1 MFILH
6 LHVAWWHVQLGQ
18 LQSISPSDTLACSWW
33 STKELW
39 YGLKYKIFLF
49 IKKTVW
55 GRLREGS
62 MVTREEEWGEG
73 IVREF
78 GIEMCRLLYLK
89 WITSRDPL
97 WSTGRSARCYEAAFR
112 PSLGKKGYVCMYSWV
127 PSLFTWNYHNIVN
140 QLYPNKLKSF
150 KKKKLVF

>member
-1 MFILH
+1 MIYFVFILMLH

-55 GRLREGS
+55 GRLREWS
-62 MVTREEEWGEG
+62 MVTKEEEWGEG

-78 GIEMCRLLYLK
+78 GMDMYTLLYLK
-89 WITSRDPL
+89 WIINKDLLVAQGTLLSVMRQPSPL
-97 WSTGRSARCYEAAFR
+97 VWGRRGTCICMAESLHCSPEAIR
-112 PSLGKKGYVCMYSWV
+112 TLSIGYTPV
-127 PSLFTWNYHNIVN
+127 
-140 QLYPNKLKSF
+140 
-150 KKKKLVF
+150 